1 MATKTVR
8 IGCIGV
14 GPRGRGLM
22 KKMLKIPGAK
32 IIGLYD
38 PKPDALKNALA
49 DCKELG
55 FPKVKAYSSSE
66 EMFADDKI
74 DAVVIATSWAGHVPL
89 ATAAMKAGKAVGM
102 EVGPAM
108 CIQDCYKLVQVQE
121 ETGMPFMF
129 LENACYGRDELLA
142 INMIKEGLFGEII
155 HVTAGY
161 QHCVT
166 DLIYKEYKA
175 MNSGVPGNE
184 RILNRM
190 KRNMEPYPTHGL
202 GPVAKGIG
210 INRGNRILTL
220 SAMATKAR
228 GLNAYIEKTHGKEE
242 ASNFVPLA
250 QGDVVTTMMKCAN
263 GETIMLTWNTGL
275 PAPATRSIKFHGT
288 NGMYH
293 GDLKSVHIDGMTKP
307 DPARPSTKIFESQEN
322 YLKKYT
328 HPGWKW
334 FDKNKLCEKYGI
346 NTAGH
351 GDMDLLTLVSFV
363 ECLKNG
369 YDMPIDVYDAA
380 TWMAVSVLVEE
391 SLALGGQP
399 VFMPD
404 FTGGKWLRRG
414 ELNIDKRWDCGV

>member
-1 MATKTVR
+1 MPSKTIRVA
-8 IGCIGV
+8 CIGL

-22 KKMLKIPGAK
+22 KKMAKIPGAK
-32 IIGLYD
+32 IVGLFD
-38 PKPDALKNALA
+38 PKQSSLDAALKDCATLGVKAKVYESA
-49 DCKELG
+49 DEIYAD
-55 FPKVKAYSSSE
+55 PKV
-66 EMFADDKI
+66 

-89 ATAAMKAGKAVGM
+89 ATAAMEAGKAVGM

-108 CIQDCYKLVQVQE
+108 CIQDCYKLVEVQE
-121 ETGMPFMF
+121 RTGAPFMF

-142 INMIKEGLFGEII
+142 INMIKNNLFGEII
-155 HVTAGY
+155 HTTAGY

-166 DLIYKEYKA
+166 DLVYNEYKA
-175 MNSGVPGNE
+175 LNSGEPGNE

-202 GPVAKGIG
+202 GPVAKGIN

-220 SAMATKAR
+220 SAMASKSR
-228 GLNAYIEKTHGKEE
+228 GLNAYIEKTYGKEE
-242 ASNFVPLA
+242 SANFVPLA

-293 GDLKSVHIDGMTKP
+293 GDLKSVHIDGMTPVDP
-307 DPARPSTKIFESQEN
+307 DHPTKKQWESQDK
-322 YLKKYT
+322 YLKKYK

-334 FDKNKLCEKYGI
+334 YDRNDLSTKFGI
-346 NTAGH
+346 NKSGH
-351 GDMDLLTLVSFV
+351 GDMDLLTLCAFIN
-363 ECLKNG
+363 CLKEG

-399 VFMPD
+399 VFVPD

-414 ELNIDKRWDCGV
+414 EMNIDERWNCGV